1 MFKKVWSLVLVL
13 ALAMVALPAAA
24 EPAFA
29 PIAAEDI
36 KVGAVFIGPK
46 DDGFSGAHYNG
57 IEGMKEALG
66 LKDEQILYKF
76 NVAEN
81 SECENALRE
90 LVEAGCSI
98 IFGNSWGYMNYME
111 EIAEEYPDVVFSHCS
126 GYKNNGVNFNNYFG
140 RIYQARYLT
149 GIVAGLTTKT
159 NQIGYVAAYP
169 IPEVV
174 RGINAFTL
182 GVRSVNPDAVVHVR
196 WSGSWN
202 NIGREI
208 STTEKLLKDMP
219 IDVLTQH
226 QNTTHPMEV
235 ADRYGIKVIGY
246 NTDRQADFPD
256 IFLTAPVWNWAPFC
270 KQRLN
275 ECFEGRFEG
284 KAYFES
290 MNGGMLGIAPLSP
303 LVPPEAAA
311 PIQTAEKRL
320 RTQTWDVFYGPIYDQ
335 QGRLRVERGENISD
349 HELLQHFDW
358 FVQGVEG
365 TL

>member
-111 EIAEEYPDVVFSHCS
+111 EIADEYPDVIFSH
-126 GYKNNGVNFNNYFG
+126 
-140 RIYQARYLT
+140 
-149 GIVAGLTTKT
+149 
-159 NQIGYVAAYP
+159 
-169 IPEVV
+169 
-174 RGINAFTL
+174 
-182 GVRSVNPDAVVHVR
+182 
-196 WSGSWN
+196 
-202 NIGREI
+202 
-208 STTEKLLKDMP
+208 
-219 IDVLTQH
+219 
-226 QNTTHPMEV
+226 
-235 ADRYGIKVIGY
+235 
-246 NTDRQADFPD
+246 
-256 IFLTAPVWNWAPFC
+256 
-270 KQRLN
+270 
-275 ECFEGRFEG
+275 
-284 KAYFES
+284 
-290 MNGGMLGIAPLSP
+290 
-303 LVPPEAAA
+303 
-311 PIQTAEKRL
+311 
-320 RTQTWDVFYGPIYDQ
+320 
-335 QGRLRVERGENISD
+335 
-349 HELLQHFDW
+349 
-358 FVQGVEG
+358 
-365 TL
+365 